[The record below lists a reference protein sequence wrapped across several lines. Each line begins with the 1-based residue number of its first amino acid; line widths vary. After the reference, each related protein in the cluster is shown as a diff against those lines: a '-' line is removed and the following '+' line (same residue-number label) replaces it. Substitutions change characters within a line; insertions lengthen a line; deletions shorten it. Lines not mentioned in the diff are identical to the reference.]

1 MNTIKECPIC
11 RGTKFSPVLTAK
23 DFTVSHEMFNIVSCS
38 ECQFQF
44 TNPIPSIDTIG
55 EYYKAESYVSHTSSK
70 KGLINRIYHI
80 VRSYTLKRKVGLVRK
95 MSVGNKILDIGAGTG
110 HFVKALIDAGFEAEG
125 LEPDTDARAIAK
137 SSHNVKLSPIEELY
151 QIEEKSCDVITMWHV
166 LEHVYHLKKD
176 IHQISKILKD
186 DGTLVVAVPNRLSY
200 DAHKYEGF
208 WAAYDL
214 PIHLYH
220 FTPDDISRLFAIFN
234 MEVSEI
240 LPMKFDSFYVS
251 MLSEKYK
258 GGNMIRAFWTG
269 LLSNLKA
276 RPGSYSSQIYVLKKK

>member
-11 RGTKFSPVLTAK
+11 HGTKFSPVLTAK
-23 DFTVSHEMFNIVSCS
+23 DFTVSHEMFSIVSCS
-38 ECQFQF
+38 QCQFQF

-55 EYYKAESYVSHTSSK
+55 EYYKSESYVSHTSSK

-125 LEPDTDARAIAK
+125 LEPDIDARAIAK
-137 SSHNVKLSPIEELY
+137 SSHNVSLSPIEELY
-151 QIEEKSCDVITMWHV
+151 QVEEKSCDVITMWHV
-166 LEHVYHLKKD
+166 LEHVYHLQKD
-176 IHQISKILKD
+176 VHQISKILKD
-186 DGTLVVAVPNRLSY
+186 DGTLIVAVPNRLSY
-200 DAHKYEGF
+200 DAQKYKAY

-220 FTPDDISRLFAIFN
+220 FTPRDISTLFAKFN
-234 MEVSEI
+234 MEVSEV

-251 MLSEKYK
+251 MLSEQYK

-276 RPGSYSSQIYVLKKK
+276 RSGSYSSQIYVLRKK